1 MIHSHSVRSI
11 CSVQRMLQRYCEI
24 RRCSADSIATVHK
37 DLARHLFTYSDGKRE
52 MKHDYDALREMV
64 GLGRPGK
71 QVIKDRK
78 GRVLKQPL
86 LKWENP
92 TSYTKYMSTGTVQ
105 PLRIHTAPPSL
116 RCPVL
121 GYSVDQPAVA
131 RVKRGSR

>member
-1 MIHSHSVRSI
+1 VIHSHSVRSI
-11 CSVQRMLQRYCEI
+11 CRVQRTLQRYGEI
-24 RRCSADSIATVHK
+24 RRRSADSVATVHK

-86 LKWENP
+86 LKWENL
-92 TSYTKYMSTGTVQ
+92 TYAKYMSTGTVQ